1 MRIHEEHGTRLGGV
15 TGDVTDRHDDTVHT
29 CDKACA
35 QRIFAAY
42 HSKAQTI
49 LGMRCIES
57 AQLVAKLPN
66 SRRTG
71 VVELEGGEGAV
82 LIPDDGAHG
91 VIGQHELA

>member
-1 MRIHEEHGTRLGGV
+1 M
-15 TGDVTDRHDDTVHT
+15 
-29 CDKACA
+29 CSK
-35 QRIFAAY
+35 IFAVY
-42 HSKAQTI
+42 HSKTQTI
-49 LGMRCIES
+49 LVVGSTYIES
-57 AQLVAKLPN
+57 AQLMIKLPN